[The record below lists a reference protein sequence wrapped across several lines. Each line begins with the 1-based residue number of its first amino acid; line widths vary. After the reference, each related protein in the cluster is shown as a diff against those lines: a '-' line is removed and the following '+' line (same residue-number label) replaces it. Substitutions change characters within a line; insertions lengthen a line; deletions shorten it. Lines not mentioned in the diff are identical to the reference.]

1 METRTESWGGFCK
14 KTDKTTISYRIDET
28 SSAVVSKESNS
39 RHSQCHTT
47 TFGRRIDENK
57 IELANESKKE
67 TGVTHE
73 RQGKDSPLVK
83 KKQAY
88 RSTAPPATSH
98 KTTRPAVKL
107 GTAKARA
114 VWTNVKFR

>member
-1 METRTESWGGFCK
+1 METRAESWGGFCK

-73 RQGKDSPLVK
+73 RQEKDSPLVK
-83 KKQAY
+83 KNKHTDQQHHQL
-88 RSTAPPATSH
+88 PV
-98 KTTRPAVKL
+98 TT
-107 GTAKARA
+107 
-114 VWTNVKFR
+114 